1 MGDWV
6 NSGIVG
12 NVQNV
17 GNLAVGDNSR
27 VEVTNI
33 EPLREKLDD
42 LTQAVEAFQGS
53 TETRNKLIAAHREV
67 TAELQSAKPDKNKVL
82 AKLTQIAGAAGST
95 TTIVSAV
102 SALATAVQLIL

>member
-17 GNLAVGDNSR
+17 GNLAVGNSR
-27 VEVTNI
+27 IEVTNI
-33 EPLREKLDD
+33 GPLKEKLDD

-53 TETRNKLIAAHREV
+53 TETRNELVAAHREV
-67 TAELQSAKPDKNKVL
+67 TTELQGEEPDKNRVL
-82 AKLTQIAGAAGST
+82 AKLTQIASAAGSA
-95 TTIVSAV
+95 TTIVSAA

>member
-17 GNLAVGDNSR
+17 GNLAVGNNSR
-27 VEVTNI
+27 IEATNI
-33 EPLREKLDD
+33 DPLTEKLDD

-53 TETRNKLIAAHREV
+53 TKTRNELVTAHHEV
-67 TAELQSAKPDKNKVL
+67 TAELQGAKPDKNRVL
-82 AKLTQIAGAAGST
+82 AKLTQIASTAGSAA
-95 TTIVSAV
+95 TIASAA
-102 SALATAVQLIL
+102 SALAAAVQLIL

>member
-17 GNLAVGDNSR
+17 GNLAVGNSR
-27 VEVTNI
+27 IEVTNI
-33 EPLREKLDD
+33 GPLTEKFDD
-42 LTQAVEAFQGS
+42 LTRAVEAFQGS
-53 TETRNKLIAAHREV
+53 TETRNELVAAHREV
-67 TAELQSAKPDKNKVL
+67 TAELQGEEPDKHRVL
-82 AKLTQIAGAAGST
+82 AKLTQIASAAGSA
-95 TTIVSAV
+95 TTIVSAA